1 MSSLSSPASGQ
12 GAAFFDLDKTVLST
26 SASVAL
32 RHALVDSGLIGRRS
46 AFRHLLGHVPYLLR
60 GADEQRMQSMSTQLA
75 RVITGWN
82 AQALEDTVR
91 QALSRAIDPVVFGE
105 ALSLFASYREQG
117 IPIVIASASL
127 EQMVRPIGEH
137 LGADFTIGSQCALND
152 DGTFTGELTSFN
164 YLDQK
169 AANCTALA
177 EQHNW
182 SMEDSFAYSDSVT
195 DLPLLQ
201 AVGHPVAVNPDAA
214 LRRFATEYGWP
225 IVSFRGVSRNQE
237 ERFISP
243 LSVTLGGVAVATAGA
258 LAWHLARGRRAAL
271 AV

>member
-1 MSSLSSPASGQ
+1 MSSLPSDAPAQ

-32 RHALVDSGLIGRRS
+32 RHALVDAGLIGRRS

-82 AQALEDTVR
+82 AQVLEETVR
-91 QALSRAIDPVVFGE
+91 QALNRAIDPVVFGE
-105 ALSLFASYREQG
+105 ALSLFSSYREQG
-117 IPIVIASASL
+117 VPIVIASASL
-127 EQMVRPIGEH
+127 EQMVRPIGQY
-137 LGADFTIGSQCALND
+137 LGADYTIGSQCALNA
-152 DGTFTGELTSFN
+152 DGTFTGELVSFN

-169 AANCTALA
+169 AANCVALA
-177 EQHNW
+177 QQNNW
-182 SMEDSFAYSDSVT
+182 ALEESFAYSDSVT

-214 LRRFATEYGWP
+214 LRRFATEYDWP
-225 IVSFRGVSRNQE
+225 IVSFRGVSKNQE
-237 ERFISP
+237 ERFVNP
-243 LSVTLGGVAVATAGA
+243 LSVTLGGIAVATVGA
-258 LAWHLARGRRAAL
+258 IAWHRTRGRRS
-271 AV
+271 